1 MSNVTADIDYLVRIS
16 EARKLL
22 GGISSSHFDTLIRKG
37 KLPRPMKL
45 VPGGRAAGYPISVLR
60 EFIENRK
67 AEAKAEA
74 EW

>member
-1 MSNVTADIDYLVRIS
+1 MSNPETTIDYFVRLP
-16 EARKLL
+16 EARRLL
-22 GGISSSHFDTLIRKG
+22 GNFSPSQFDTLIRQG